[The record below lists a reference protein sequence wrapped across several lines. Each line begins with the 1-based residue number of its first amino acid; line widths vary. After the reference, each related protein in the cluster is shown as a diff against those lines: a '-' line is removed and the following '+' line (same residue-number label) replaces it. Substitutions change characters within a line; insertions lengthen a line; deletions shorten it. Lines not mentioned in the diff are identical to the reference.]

1 MKILVPVK
9 RVVDDNVRVH
19 PTADGRGIA
28 TDGLKMSLN
37 PFDETAV
44 EEAVRLK
51 EQGKADEIVI
61 VSIGPAAARETVRTA
76 LAMGADRGILIETES
91 PVEPRTAAKILAGV
105 AREEH
110 PDLIVTG
117 RQAIDD
123 DAGQTGPML
132 AMLMGWGAAVAASHL
147 TLENDE
153 AVVTCETD
161 TGTKTVALKLPAV
174 VTADLR
180 LNEPRYVSLAN
191 VMRAR
196 KKPLAIKRLA
206 DCGVAAASDVEIC
219 SFREPPPR
227 RSGVMVDNAGAFLA
241 ALREKGALK

>member
-9 RVVDDNVRVH
+9 RVVDYNVRVH
-19 PTADGRGIA
+19 PTADGKKIA
-28 TDGLKMSLN
+28 TDGLKMSMN

-51 EQGKADEIVI
+51 ERSKADEIVI
-61 VSIGPAAARETVRTA
+61 VAIGPTEAQETIRTA
-76 LAMGADRGILIETES
+76 LAMGADRGILIEAEG
-91 PVEPRTAAKILAGV
+91 PVEPRMAAKLL
-105 AREEH
+105 REVCRMEN
-110 PDLIVTG
+110 PDLVIAG
-117 RQAIDD
+117 KQAIDD

-132 AMLMGWGAAVAASHL
+132 AMLMGWGQAVAASRL
-147 TLENDE
+147 ALETGE
-153 AVVTCETD
+153 AVVACETD

-196 KKPLAIKRLA
+196 KKPLAIKRPS
-206 DCGVAAASDVEIC
+206 DYGVEAATDLEVC
-219 SFREPPPR
+219 SLREPPLR
-227 RSGVMVDNAGAFLA
+227 KSGVMVESAGAFLA
-241 ALREKGALK
+241 ALRGTGGLK